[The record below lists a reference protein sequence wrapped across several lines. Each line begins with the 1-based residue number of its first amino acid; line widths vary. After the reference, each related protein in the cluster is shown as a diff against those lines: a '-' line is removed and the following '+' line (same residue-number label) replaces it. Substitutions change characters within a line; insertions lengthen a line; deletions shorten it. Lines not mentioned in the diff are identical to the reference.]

1 MRIDYRMDFFKL
13 KYNKYKSSINNLSLY
28 LFANIIQVVIGLVLN
43 PLWASNLSHKDYAIM
58 GYFDSFGLLILPLI
72 GFSLF
77 SYYSKEFFNLNES
90 GRKTLL
96 STLLLF
102 QICFGFVSMLFLLG
116 GFKIYFF
123 LNKISFPFYPYVFLS
138 FFKVY
143 VINIYTFHILNLKLE
158 RKALNYFRINV
169 YYVIFS
175 TLLVLVFVVF
185 LRKGAMGYMF
195 AVLLTAII
203 FSIYTLFKQIKKIEI
218 DYVLIK
224 KALSF
229 CWPLIFSAILTYF
242 FTGFDKL
249 LLEKVDDV
257 YNFGLYNVGFK
268 FASYFTIFTFT
279 VNSTFEPDF
288 YEAIAKRDKAKL
300 IRTIILINAIIII
313 PIVVFLLS
321 SNLIIGI
328 LTNYR
333 YVDAAPYARILALSN
348 ITQSISFTLSTV
360 IIAYGYSKVSL
371 IEKIIGT
378 AFTIGMYI
386 YLIKKMGFIGAAWG
400 NVLCYL
406 GMSFIS
412 GIILIYL
419 YRKNKQKITRTV
431 I

>member
-1 MRIDYRMDFFKL
+1 MGYL
-13 KYNKYKSSINNLSLY
+13 KNHYKKYKSSINNLSLY
-28 LFANIIQVVIGLVLN
+28 LFANIIQVVIGLIMN
-43 PLWASNLSHKDYAIM
+43 PLWASNLSHRDYAIM

-77 SYYSKEFFNLNES
+77 SYYSKEYFNLDEL
-90 GRKTLL
+90 GRKKLL
-96 STLLLF
+96 SSLLLF
-102 QICFGFVSMLFLLG
+102 QISFGFVSMLILLG
-116 GFKIYFF
+116 SFKIYFF
-123 LNKISFPFYPYVFLS
+123 LNKISFPFYPYAFLS

-143 VINIYTFHILNLKLE
+143 IINIYTFYILNLKLE
-158 RKALNYFRINV
+158 RKALNYFKINV

-185 LRKGAMGYMF
+185 LHKGAKGYMF
-195 AVLLTAII
+195 AVLLTAIL
-203 FSIYTLFKQIKKIEI
+203 FSIYAFVKQIKRKQI
-218 DYVLIK
+218 DFVLIRK
-224 KALSF
+224 SLSF

-249 LLEKVDDV
+249 LLEKVDDI
-257 YNFGLYNVGFK
+257 YSFGLYNVGFK

-288 YEAIAKRDKAKL
+288 YEAIATRNKAKL
-300 IRTIILINAIIII
+300 TKTILLINAIIII
-313 PIVVFLLS
+313 PIVIFLLS
-321 SNLIIGI
+321 SNLVIGI

-378 AFTIGMYI
+378 AFTIGMYVF
-386 YLIKKMGFIGAAWG
+386 LIKKFGFIGAAWG
-400 NVLCYL
+400 NVFCYL
-406 GMSFIS
+406 GMSLIS
-412 GIILIYL
+412 GFILIYL
-419 YRKNKQKITRTV
+419 YKKNRSTHL
-431 I
+431 

>member
-1 MRIDYRMDFFKL
+1 MFSIKTI
-13 KYNKYKSSINNLSLY
+13 YNLNKSSFNNFSLY
-28 LFANIIQVVIGLVLN
+28 LFANIVQVIIGLIMN

-77 SYYSKEFFNLNES
+77 SYYSKEYFNLDQN
-90 GRKTLL
+90 GRKKLL
-96 STLLLF
+96 SSLLLF
-102 QICFGFVSMLFLLG
+102 QIGFGILSMSILLG
-116 GFKIYFF
+116 GFKIYF
-123 LNKISFPFYPYVFLS
+123 LINKISFSFYPYTFLS

-143 VINIYTFHILNLKLE
+143 IVNIYTFYILNLKLE
-158 RKALNYFRINV
+158 KKALSYFKINV
-169 YYVIFS
+169 YYVICN
-175 TLLVLVFVVF
+175 TLLVLLFVVF
-185 LRKGAMGYMF
+185 IHNGALGYMI

-203 FSIYTLFKQIKKIEI
+203 FSVYAFFQQIKEI
-218 DYVLIK
+218 QIDFIQIK

-229 CWPLIFSAILTYF
+229 CWPLILSAILTYF

-288 YEAIAKRDKAKL
+288 YEAIANKNKAKL
-300 IRTIILINAIIII
+300 LKTILLINTIIII
-313 PIVVFLLS
+313 PIIIFLLS

-360 IIAYGYSKVSL
+360 IIAYGYSKISL

-378 AFTIGMYI
+378 AITIAMYI
-386 YLIKKMGFIGAAWG
+386 YLIKNFGFIGAAWG

-412 GIILIYL
+412 GMILIYL
-419 YRKNKQKITRTV
+419 YKMNKSEKVTMTNF
-431 I
+431 

>member
-1 MRIDYRMDFFKL
+1 M
-13 KYNKYKSSINNLSLY
+13 
-28 LFANIIQVVIGLVLN
+28 N

-77 SYYSKEFFNLNES
+77 SYYSKEYFNLDEI
-90 GRKTLL
+90 GRKKLL
-96 STLLLF
+96 SSLLLF
-102 QICFGFVSMLFLLG
+102 QICFGFLSMLILLG
-116 GFKIYFF
+116 GFKIYF
-123 LNKISFPFYPYVFLS
+123 LINKISFSFYPYAYLC

-143 VINIYTFHILNLKLE
+143 IVNIYTFYILNLKLE
-158 RKALNYFRINV
+158 RKALMYFKINV
-169 YYVIFS
+169 YYIVLS
-175 TLLVLVFVVF
+175 TLLILIFVVF
-185 LRKGAMGYMF
+185 MHKGAFGNML
-195 AVLLTAII
+195 AVMLTATI
-203 FSIYTLFKQIKKIEI
+203 FSLFALFKQIKEI
-218 DYVLIK
+218 HIDFLILK
-224 KALSF
+224 KALAFS
-229 CWPLIFSAILTYF
+229 WPLILSAILTYF

-268 FASYFTIFTFT
+268 FATYFTIFTFT

-288 YEAIAKRDKAKL
+288 YEAIANRDKVKL
-300 IRTIILINAIIII
+300 IKTIVLINAIIII
-313 PIVVFLLS
+313 PIVIFLLS

-348 ITQSISFTLSTV
+348 ITQSLSFTLSTV

-378 AFTIGMYI
+378 LLTICMYV
-386 YLIKKMGFIGAAWG
+386 YLIKNFGFIGAAWG
-400 NVLCYL
+400 NVLCYF
-406 GMSFIS
+406 GMSLIS

-419 YRKNKQKITRTV
+419 YKKNKPNILKINN

>member
-1 MRIDYRMDFFKL
+1 M
-13 KYNKYKSSINNLSLY
+13 
-28 LFANIIQVVIGLVLN
+28 N

-77 SYYSKEFFNLNES
+77 SYYSKEYFNLDEL
-90 GRKTLL
+90 GRKKLL
-96 STLLLF
+96 SSLLLF
-102 QICFGFVSMLFLLG
+102 QIGFGLVSMLILLG
-116 GFKIYFF
+116 GFKIYF
-123 LNKISFPFYPYVFLS
+123 LVNKISFPFFPYAFLS

-143 VINIYTFHILNLKLE
+143 IVNIYTFYILNLKLE
-158 RKALNYFRINV
+158 RKALKYFKINV
-169 YYVIFS
+169 YYVVLS
-175 TLLVLVFVVF
+175 TLLILIFVVF
-185 LRKGAMGYMF
+185 LHKGAYGNMLSVF
-195 AVLLTAII
+195 LTATI
-203 FSIYTLFKQIKKIEI
+203 FSIYALFKQIRKIQI
-218 DYVLIK
+218 DFDIIK

-249 LLEKVDDV
+249 LLEKVDDI
-257 YNFGLYNVGFK
+257 YRFGLYNVGFK
-268 FASYFTIFTFT
+268 FASYFTIFTLT

-288 YEAIAKRDKAKL
+288 YEAIANRNKAKL
-300 IRTIILINAIIII
+300 VKTIILINAIIII
-313 PIVVFLLS
+313 PIVIFLLS
-321 SNLIIGI
+321 SNFIIGI

-333 YVDAAPYARILALSN
+333 YSDAAPYARILAVSN
-348 ITQSISFTLSTV
+348 ITQSVSFTLSTV

-386 YLIKKMGFIGAAWG
+386 YLIKKFGFIGAAWG

-406 GMSFIS
+406 GMSLIS
-412 GIILIYL
+412 GLILIYL
-419 YRKNKQKITRTV
+419 YKKNKSRYSKIN